1 MGRVTTEQFFN
12 AAIEVES
19 HGGSEDAALDLL
31 LTQPVTLHGEYLG
44 ASDLDRLTQG
54 VLIGM
59 ELVRR
64 YGVLAL
70 DDANLPGL
78 VPAEHGPAAQV
89 VLSEAA
95 HRNGYHLAWVS
106 RREFE
111 EYLGLDEGELTEQ
124 QWMELDDY
132 LPDYAGCPVEHYIYN
147 TVQRA
152 GWRNLPNPGAM
163 GRWVYR
169 PEGWDRS

>member
-95 HRNGYHLAWVS
+95 HRNGYHLALVS
-106 RREFE
+106 RAEFE
-111 EYLGLDEGELTEQ
+111 EFLGLGAGKLTDQ
-124 QWMELDDY
+124 QWMELEDRLADYQGYSTVSYLDDT
-132 LPDYAGCPVEHYIYN
+132 AHK
-147 TVQRA
+147 A
-152 GWRNLPNPGAM
+152 GWRRVGRGLPY
-163 GRWVYR
+163 VYR
-169 PEGWDRS
+169 PEGWDQP